1 MAGIHIYL
9 YKVTTTLVPDRVSPR
24 SIDIIIIFFIFEDMM
39 EPEDFLELRKEVLK
53 DQEEEKE
60 ELNAEENYNMRERII
75 AIRKKIFKSTEEK
88 VQLRWKFEDAIKRP
102 YFHMKPLERGQLVR
116 YMP

>member
-1 MAGIHIYL
+1 
-9 YKVTTTLVPDRVSPR
+9 
-24 SIDIIIIFFIFEDMM
+24 M

-102 YFHMKPLERGQLVR
+102 YFHMKPLERGQLVI
-116 YMP
+116 YMPKRIGRVQLWGLGDLPKGDVTL